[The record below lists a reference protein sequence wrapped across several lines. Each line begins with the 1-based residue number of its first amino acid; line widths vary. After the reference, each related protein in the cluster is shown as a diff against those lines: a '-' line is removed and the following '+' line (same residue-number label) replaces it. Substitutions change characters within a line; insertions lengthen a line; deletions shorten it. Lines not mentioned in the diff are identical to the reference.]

1 MSYAPGT
8 VLSIGFGETLEQ
20 VVVLTENK
28 IATCC
33 YAGKP
38 VSRRDIM
45 SLDDWKILCTAQG
58 QQIRSDTPA
67 PAPVAAPA
75 PAPAPAPPAPEPVYA
90 VNTILR
96 WKKDDDNRRTAMV
109 VKDGVMQL
117 KEIMLG
123 RRSANDKKFF
133 SSFADWKSTLP
144 SGGEIAVQVGAPTV
158 QAKIS
163 APIVAKTDVEYI
175 NELKKR
181 FRVQTAYVLE
191 KSHKQNCEEY
201 TSIMRQ
207 HGPVLAKLLTELGPT
222 PTGESIGSIMYY
234 CNQLLNAASLVRRS
248 QAMIQYNPTEA
259 DLRKK
264 KFQAIGRQAI
274 YAFFKGAKV
283 EITSGHGQVA
293 ISRDSEGRIG
303 RWATPTT
310 ASTFAE
316 LGIEMVNGKPRLEV
330 EYRKKKISI

>member
-38 VSRRDIM
+38 VGRRDIM

-58 QQIRSDTPA
+58 QQIRSD
-67 PAPVAAPA
+67 APVAAAA
-75 PAPAPAPPAPEPVYA
+75 PSSSTSAPVYA

-109 VKDGVMQL
+109 VKDGILQL

-144 SGGEIAVQVGAPTV
+144 SGGEIAVQVGTPTV
-158 QAKIS
+158 ESKIS

-191 KSHKQNCEEY
+191 KSHNQNREEAISMLKQN
-201 TSIMRQ
+201 
-207 HGPVLAKLLTELGPT
+207 GPPLAKMIADLGAT
-222 PTGESIGSIMYY
+222 PTEESISSILYY
-234 CNQLLNAASLVRRS
+234 ANQVLNAASLAYRS
-248 QAMIQYNPTEA
+248 QVMIRYKPTEA

-264 KFQAIGRQAI
+264 KFQASGRQAI

-283 EITSGHGQVA
+283 EITSGNGQVA
-293 ISRDSEGRIG
+293 IARDSQGRIA
-303 RWATPTT
+303 RWTTPTA

-330 EYRKKKISI
+330 EYRKKKISM

>member
-58 QQIRSDTPA
+58 QQIRSDTPSS
-67 PAPVAAPA
+67 APVPA
-75 PAPAPAPPAPEPVYA
+75 PAPATAPVAVAEPVYA

-109 VKDGVMQL
+109 VKDGILQL

-123 RRSANDKKFF
+123 RRSSNDKKFF

-144 SGGEIAVQVGAPTV
+144 SGGEIAVQVGAPSV

-181 FRVQTAYVLE
+181 FRVQTAYVIE
-191 KSHKQNCEEY
+191 NSHKQNCEQY
-201 TSIMRQ
+201 TGIIRQ
-207 HGPVLAKLLTELGPT
+207 HGPVLAKMLTELGPT
-222 PTGESIGSIMYY
+222 PTEESIGSIMYY

-248 QAMIQYNPTEA
+248 QAMIRYNPTEA

-264 KFQAIGRQAI
+264 KFQATGRQAI

-283 EITSGHGQVA
+283 EITSGHDQVA
-293 ISRDSEGRIG
+293 ITRDSEGRIG

>member
-38 VSRRDIM
+38 VARRDIM

-58 QQIRSDTPA
+58 QQIRSDATA
-67 PAPVAAPA
+67 PAAVA
-75 PAPAPAPPAPEPVYA
+75 APEPVYA

-109 VKDGVMQL
+109 VKDGILQL

-123 RRSANDKKFF
+123 RRSSNDKKFF

-158 QAKIS
+158 ESRMS

-181 FRVQTAYVLE
+181 FSVQTAYVLE
-191 KSHKQNCEEY
+191 NSHKQNCEQY
-201 TSIMRQ
+201 TSIIRQ
-207 HGPVLAKLLTELGPT
+207 HGPVLAKMLTELSPT
-222 PTGESIGSIMYY
+222 PTEESIGSIMYY
-234 CNQLLNAASLVRRS
+234 TNQILNAASLVRRS
-248 QAMIQYNPTEA
+248 QAMIRYNPTEA

-264 KFQAIGRQAI
+264 KFQATGRQAI

-310 ASTFAE
+310 AATFAE
-316 LGIEMVNGKPRLEV
+316 LGIEMNGTKPRLEV
-330 EYRKKKISI
+330 QYRMKKISM